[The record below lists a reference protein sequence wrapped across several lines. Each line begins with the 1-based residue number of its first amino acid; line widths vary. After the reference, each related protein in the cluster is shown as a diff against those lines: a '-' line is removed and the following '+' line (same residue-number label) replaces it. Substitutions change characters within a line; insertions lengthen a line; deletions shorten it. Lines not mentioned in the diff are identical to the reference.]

1 MNPLLRGLILRHS
14 GRWLLAAGLWSAVL
28 SGRLILGLLLQAV
41 LDTLTGRA
49 HSYLGVPTLIALVL
63 GVELARV
70 GVQFPGIIGH
80 VEPQLEYRS
89 SRLLRMNVL
98 RAIFS
103 RPGARAFG
111 LSQGEAISRLGTDI
125 DELGNFMIWSP
136 TNVGRVLLGGVAL
149 VIMLRVDT
157 AVTLGVAVPLA
168 AVIALSRLANARVAA
183 YRRTSRQAAGQVSG
197 ALGEIIGAVQ
207 AIKVAGA
214 EDRVTGH
221 IRRLGLAR
229 RRAAVAE
236 QLFTSL
242 HYAVNSGVV
251 SVGTGLV
258 LLLAASS
265 MRAGRFTV
273 GDLALF
279 LSYLQML
286 ADIMAML
293 GLLLVR
299 MRRAE
304 VSMERLAELVGE
316 PRKALLERPAPQP
329 TPVPSGTSDR
339 LEVVDVRGLTCRHAP
354 GGPGIAGVNF
364 TLRRGSVTV
373 VTGRV
378 GSGKTTLLRSL
389 LGLLP
394 LETGSVR
401 WNGVVVADPASFM
414 VPPRCAYVPQAP
426 RLFSASILEN
436 ILMGLELSGDEVAT
450 AIQRAMM
457 EPDLASMMAGVNT
470 VIGPRGVRLSGGQVH
485 RVAAARAFVRRP
497 DLLVVDDLSS
507 ALDVDTEGLLWD
519 RVLSDPGLTVLAV
532 SHRPP
537 ALRRADLVLV
547 LTHGQVQAQ
556 GTLTELLRCSSEMQE
571 LWRIQGNRLG

>member
-1 MNPLLRGLILRHS
+1 
-14 GRWLLAAGLWSAVL
+14 VL
-28 SGRLILGLLLQAV
+28 SSRLILGLLLQAI
-41 LDTLTGRA
+41 LDTLAGRA
-49 HSYLGVPTLIALVL
+49 HSYLGVTTLIVLVL

-89 SRLLRMNVL
+89 STLLRMNVL

-103 RPGARAFG
+103 HPGARAFG

-149 VIMLRVDT
+149 VIMLHVDT
-157 AVTLGVAVPLA
+157 VVTLGVAVPLA
-168 AVIALSRLANARVAA
+168 VVIALSRLAAARVVA
-183 YRRTSRQAAGQVSG
+183 YRRASRQAAGQVSG

-242 HYAVNSGVV
+242 HYALNSGVV

-316 PRKALLERPAPQP
+316 PRKALLERPAAQP
-329 TPVPSGTSDR
+329 TPVPGGTSDR
-339 LEVVDVRGLTCRHAP
+339 FEVVDVRGLTCRH
-354 GGPGIAGVNF
+354 GGGLGIAGVNF
-364 TLRRGSVTV
+364 TLRRGSMTV

-401 WNGVVVADPASFM
+401 WNGVVVADLASFM

-426 RLFSASILEN
+426 RLFSATIREN
-436 ILMGLELSGDEVAT
+436 ILMGLELNGDEVAT
-450 AIQRAMM
+450 AVQRAMM
-457 EPDLASMMAGVNT
+457 EPDLASMTAGVNT

-547 LTHGQVQAQ
+547 LAHGQVQAQ
-556 GTLTELLRCSSEMQE
+556 GTLSELLRCSSEMQE
-571 LWRIQGNRLG
+571 LWRIQGNRH